1 VGALASLLG
10 LATVAYGVLVLLVY
24 ARQARLLYLPTTS
37 LDTTPGDIGL
47 DHEELYFTTA
57 DHVRLH
63 GWWIPAP
70 NAWHTL
76 LFMHGNAGNIA
87 GRLPSIQLFHDLGLS
102 VFIFDYRGYGLSGGH
117 PDEHGTYLD
126 ARAAWDTLIVRGI
139 PPERIVVFGRSLGGA
154 IAANLAAEV
163 SGAAALIVES
173 SFTSAPDLAATLYPW
188 LPVRAM
194 LRFKYDTQAR
204 LRERTC
210 PLLIVHSDEDE
221 LIPYSHALELYEAAS
236 PPKTLLTMH
245 GLHANGFLTS
255 GRLYRIGL
263 ATFLSSLPRMESQ

>member
-1 VGALASLLG
+1 MGALASLLG

-57 DHVRLH
+57 DQVRLH

-102 VFIFDYRGYGLSGGH
+102 VFIFDYRGYGLSGGR

-163 SGAAALIVES
+163 HEAAALIVES

-221 LIPYSHALELYEAAS
+221 LIPYSHALALYEAAS

-263 ATFLSSLPRMESQ
+263 ATFLSSLSMESQ